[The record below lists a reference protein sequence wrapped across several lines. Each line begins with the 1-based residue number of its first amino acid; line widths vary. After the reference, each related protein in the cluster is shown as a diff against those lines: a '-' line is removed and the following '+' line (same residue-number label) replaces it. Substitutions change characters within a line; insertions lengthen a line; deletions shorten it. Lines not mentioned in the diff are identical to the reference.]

1 MAWRIEID
9 KDVQRSMKKLDR
21 QVAKRIVAKL
31 REVSQLE
38 DPRSMGKALVGNLA
52 GLWRYRVGDY
62 RIVCDIEDG
71 VLVVLVVDV
80 EHRGKVYKQ
89 VDRTP
94 NR

>member
-9 KDVQRSMKKLDR
+9 KDVQRAMKKLDR
-21 QVAKRIVAKL
+21 QVAKRITSKL
-31 REVSQLE
+31 REISRLE

-62 RIVCDIEDG
+62 RIVCDIEDD

-80 EHRGKVYKQ
+80 AHRKEVY
-89 VDRTP
+89 R
-94 NR
+94 RHH